1 MRPAH
6 IHLRVRAA
14 GHRPVTTHAFI
25 GGDEYLQSDAAFAV
39 KDELIMSATR
49 IDDASVAAKWDVMPP
64 FYDVEFAIH
73 LVNASDA

>member
-1 MRPAH
+1 
-6 IHLRVRAA
+6 
-14 GHRPVTTHAFI
+14 
-25 GGDEYLQSDAAFAV
+25 
-39 KDELIMSATR
+39 MSATR